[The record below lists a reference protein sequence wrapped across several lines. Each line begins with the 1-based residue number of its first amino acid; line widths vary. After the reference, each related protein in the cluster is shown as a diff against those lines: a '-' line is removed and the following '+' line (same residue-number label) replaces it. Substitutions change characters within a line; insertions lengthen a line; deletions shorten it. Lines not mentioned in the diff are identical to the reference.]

1 VRHPP
6 LRIVVV
12 LCEDA
17 AAYAVAGFEDFY
29 FQAGAGQIYGGERPA
44 APEPRI
50 RTSGGMVH

>member
-29 FQAGAGQIYGGERPA
+29 FQAGAGQIYGGGVA
-44 APEPRI
+44 GG
-50 RTSGGMVH
+50 SGAED